1 MYTFNLIRSKFRTI
15 LKASLL
21 IQLERKNRNPE
32 ALSSSPALTANLMIC
47 SQVKSRVKMFGH
59 ANVK

>member
-1 MYTFNLIRSKFRTI
+1 MRSKFRTI

-21 IQLERKNRNPE
+21 IQLGRKNRNPE
-32 ALSSSPALTANLMIC
+32 ALSSCPALTANLMIC
-47 SQVKSRVKMFGH
+47 SHVKFRVKMFGH